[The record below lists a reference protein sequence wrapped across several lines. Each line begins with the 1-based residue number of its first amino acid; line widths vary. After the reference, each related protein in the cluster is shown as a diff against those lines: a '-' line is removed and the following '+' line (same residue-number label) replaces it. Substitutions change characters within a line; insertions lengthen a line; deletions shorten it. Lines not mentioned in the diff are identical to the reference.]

1 MASNPQA
8 RMPSV
13 EDLTRPI
20 GRGQEARTARRCR
33 AARRART
40 ITIGYGWPAAQRSAR
55 HALVT
60 YKLCF
65 LATGT
70 TMEFRTVEFG
80 AKGPL
85 RAWHHVATTAI
96 ALPLIVAAAKVA
108 TSAAVVLPCRLD
120 VLPSGRVDAPAGGR
134 QLHEN
139 QKAEDGCHKRLHR
152 AFTLRHALCL
162 YFTLFYRERERGS
175 I

>member
-1 MASNPQA
+1 
-8 RMPSV
+8 
-13 EDLTRPI
+13 
-20 GRGQEARTARRCR
+20 
-33 AARRART
+33 
-40 ITIGYGWPAAQRSAR
+40 
-55 HALVT
+55 
-60 YKLCF
+60 
-65 LATGT
+65 
-70 TMEFRTVEFG
+70 MEFRTVEVG

-139 QKAEDGCHKRLHR
+139 QKAEDGFHR